1 MSKGTVAILAAIA
14 IVGTACWFCSEA
26 LWNALVAMHHRG

>member
-1 MSKGTVAILAAIA
+1 MSKKAVAIMAAVV

-26 LWNALVAMHHRG
+26 LWHAIVAMHHRG